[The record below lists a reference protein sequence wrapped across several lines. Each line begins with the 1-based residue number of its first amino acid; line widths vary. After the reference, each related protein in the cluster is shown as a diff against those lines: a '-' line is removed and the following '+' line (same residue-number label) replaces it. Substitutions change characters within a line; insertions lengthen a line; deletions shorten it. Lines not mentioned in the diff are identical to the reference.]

1 MSRRRFDLDATE
13 TFVRWLE
20 AKCGPEVSEGMRAV
34 VEAERTD
41 VGNRI
46 VRQLYRSR
54 HYHGK
59 AEDDLA
65 DQEVLTANVVVSIV
79 RRESGLERQAL
90 K

>member
-1 MSRRRFDLDATE
+1 MSRRRFELDATE

-46 VRQLYRSR
+46 VDRLYRSR
-54 HYHGK
+54 HYHGS
-59 AEDDLA
+59 ADNELGDL
-65 DQEVLTANVVVSIV
+65 EVLTANVVVSIV
-79 RRESGLERQAL
+79 RQESGLQRRAA